1 MRILGLN
8 CQGLGNAPTVR
19 ALLHVKKRSNPEVLF
34 LSETHLDDYPAE
46 CLRRR
51 LNMDYKIVNPS
62 NGRSGGVIMFWKKE
76 IKIELIFSASKYI
89 DVRVVE
95 RPEKI
100 RRLTGIYGEP
110 RWEDKY
116 KTWDKLRE
124 LNNNSDL
131 PWVVFGD
138 FNEILFSH
146 EKEGGNPRPQP
157 YMKNFREVLM
167 DYNLEDIG
175 FMGDPFTWKRG
186 QMRERLDRA
195 VANGDWITMHPGAM
209 L

>member
-8 CQGLGNAPTVR
+8 CQGLGNAPTVH
-19 ALLHVKKRSNPEVLF
+19 ALLQVKKRSNPEVMF
-34 LSETHLDDYPAE
+34 LSETHLDDYPAK

-76 IKIELIFSASKYI
+76 IKIELIFSALKYI
-89 DVRVVE
+89 DVRVIE

-100 RRLTGIYGEP
+100 WRLTGIYGEP

-131 PWVVFGD
+131 PWVVIGD

-157 YMKNFREVLM
+157 YMQNFREALM
-167 DYNLEDIG
+167 DCNLEDIG
-175 FMGDPFTWKRG
+175 FMGDPFT
-186 QMRERLDRA
+186 
-195 VANGDWITMHPGAM
+195 
-209 L
+209 